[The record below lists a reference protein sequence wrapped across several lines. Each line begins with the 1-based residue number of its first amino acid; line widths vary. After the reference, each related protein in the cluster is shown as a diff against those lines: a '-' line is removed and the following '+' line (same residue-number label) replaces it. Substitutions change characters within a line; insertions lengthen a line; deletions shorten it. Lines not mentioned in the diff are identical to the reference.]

1 MPLNPGDSPG
11 FLLWHATLR
20 WQREMA
26 AALDP
31 LGLTHVQFVLL
42 ACAWWLNGQ
51 GVHPNQLAVAR
62 QAGTDVKMASQVLRT
77 LEAKGLIEREVDPAD
92 TRAKQLRVT
101 DAGADLAPR
110 AIAAV
115 ELADAEF
122 FESVPVDDA
131 VALLRRLARPDFVT
145 PPTATGGDQPDAA
158 SQPPR
163 RARSAQR

>member
-92 TRAKQLRVT
+92 TRAKRLRVT
-101 DAGADLAPR
+101 GAGAGLAPR

-131 VALLRRLARPDFVT
+131 VSLLRRLARPDFVT
-145 PPTATGGDQPDAA
+145 APTAAGGDQPDAG

-163 RARSAQR
+163 HARSAQR